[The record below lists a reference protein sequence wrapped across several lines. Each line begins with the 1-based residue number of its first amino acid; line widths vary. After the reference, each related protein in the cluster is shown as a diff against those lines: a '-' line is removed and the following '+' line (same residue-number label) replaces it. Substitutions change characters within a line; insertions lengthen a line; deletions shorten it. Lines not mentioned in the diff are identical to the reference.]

1 MRRHIALILVALA
14 VLVLAV
20 AGCARATPPAPTA
33 TPVPPT
39 ATKAPPPPTATPKP
53 AGLPDLGG
61 REVRVAVENAYPP
74 FNYIDEATGEAVG
87 WDYDAWR
94 EICKRLNCKPVF
106 VETAW
111 EGIFEAAA
119 AGEFDV
125 AADGITITDE
135 RKKVVAF
142 SDPYM
147 EYGQVILVRA
157 DETDIKDKDSLIAL
171 KDKIV
176 GVQLGTTNEATA
188 IKLVGEDRVR
198 SFDTFDLPV
207 SALIA
212 GDVDAVIIDEVA
224 AVGFMNEN
232 PGKLKIA
239 GPRVTSGEFLGFVFQ
254 QGSDLIEPVNA
265 ALAAMKADGTLD
277 KLLDKWFRPKE

>member
-1 MRRHIALILVALA
+1 MRKHIAFLLLLTLA
-14 VLVLAV
+14 VLALLV
-20 AGCARATPPAPTA
+20 AGCGRAAAPT
-33 TPVPPT
+33 PT
-39 ATKAPPPPTATPKP
+39 SPPPPTATIAPPPPTPEP
-53 AGLPDLGG
+53 AAAIPDLGG
-61 REVRVAVENAYPP
+61 REVRIAVENAYPP
-74 FNYIDEATGEAVG
+74 FNVIDKDSGEGVG

-94 EICKRLNCKPVF
+94 EICSRLNCSPVF

-157 DETDIKDKDSLIAL
+157 DEADIQDKDSLVAL
-171 KDKIV
+171 TDKVI

-188 IKLVGEDRVR
+188 IKLVGEGRIQ

-207 SALIA
+207 SALMS

-232 PGKLKIA
+232 LGKLKIA
-239 GPRVTSGEFLGFVFQ
+239 GPRVTAGEFLGFVFQ
-254 QGSDLIEPVNA
+254 QGSDLIEPTNMV
-265 ALAAMKADGTLD
+265 LEAMQADGTLD
-277 KLLDKWFRPKE
+277 QLFDRWFRP

>member
-1 MRRHIALILVALA
+1 MRKYVALMVLTLA
-14 VLVLAV
+14 VLALVR
-20 AGCARATPPAPTA
+20 CAAPAAPAPTA
-33 TPVPPT
+33 TS
-39 ATKAPPPPTATPKP
+39 PPPPA
-53 AGLPDLGG
+53 AEAVGLPDLGG
-61 REVRVAVENAYPP
+61 REVRIAVENAYPP
-74 FNYIDEATGEAVG
+74 FNFIDEATGQGAG
-87 WDYDAWR
+87 WDYDAWN
-94 EICKRLNCKPVF
+94 EICKRLNCKPLF

-125 AADGITITDE
+125 AADGITITEE

-157 DETDIKDKDSLIAL
+157 DETEVKDKDSLVAQTG
-171 KDKIV
+171 KII
-176 GVQLGTTNEATA
+176 GVQLGTTNEETA
-188 IKLVGEDRVR
+188 IKLVGEQRVK

-207 SALIA
+207 SALIS

-232 PGKLKIA
+232 LGKLKIA

-254 QGSDLIEPVNA
+254 QGSDLVDPVNQ
-265 ALAAMKADGTLD
+265 ALAAMEADGTLD
-277 KLLDKWFRPKE
+277 QLFDKWFRPKES

>member
-1 MRRHIALILVALA
+1 MRI
-14 VLVLAV
+14 
-20 AGCARATPPAPTA
+20 
-33 TPVPPT
+33 
-39 ATKAPPPPTATPKP
+39 
-53 AGLPDLGG
+53 
-61 REVRVAVENAYPP
+61 AVENAYPP
-74 FNYIDEATGEAVG
+74 FNFIDEATGQGAG
-87 WDYDAWR
+87 WDYDAWT

-157 DETDIKDKDSLIAL
+157 DEADIKDKDSLVAQT
-171 KDKIV
+171 DKTI
-176 GVQLGTTNEATA
+176 GVQLGTTNEETA
-188 IKLVGEDRVR
+188 IKLVGEQRGK

-207 SALIA
+207 SALIS

-232 PGKLKIA
+232 LGKLKIA

-254 QGSDLIEPVNA
+254 QGSDLIDPVNQ
-265 ALAAMKADGTLD
+265 ALAAMEADGTLD
-277 KLLDKWFRPKE
+277 QLFDKWFRPKES